1 MLFAERLDT
10 FIETSTGVEVLRYI
24 KYSKCLEELSNSA
37 MLAKKAGN
45 SIIEHCKVT
54 YFENRELIDRIVY
67 FRIEYTNE
75 IVYVKFKI
83 EEHLNKIVLKILPDD
98 EYIDFMKMTL
108 G

>member
-1 MLFAERLDT
+1 MNFVGKLDA

-24 KYSKCLEELSNSA
+24 KYYKCLEELSNSA

-45 SIIEHCKVT
+45 NIIVHCKVN
-54 YFENRELIDRIVY
+54 YFENKELIDRIMY

-75 IVYVKFKI
+75 IIYVKFKI
-83 EEHLNKIVLKILPDD
+83 EEHLDEIVLKILPDD
-98 EYIDFMKMTL
+98 EYIYFMRMTL